1 MYKVYIHLM
10 LPQYNRLKNWFCH
23 CLEESQSIVTKG
35 EQSSSR
41 TFQKILNI

>member
-1 MYKVYIHLM
+1 MYKVYIHLA
-10 LPQYNRLKNWFCH
+10 PQYNRLKTDSVTV
-23 CLEESQSIVTKG
+23 EESQSIVTKG